1 MKFDRNELL
10 IGLVMALFAM
20 LLYANTVPNL
30 YALDDE
36 LVTIDHRL
44 TSQGISA
51 IPEIFSSHYFDNQ
64 VGNKYEYRPVVLATF
79 AIEHTFVTSPHVS
92 HFINLLLYGLT
103 AFLLF
108 STIRSIWPQV
118 AWPFAALVTTLFIA
132 HPLHTEVVASIKNR
146 DEILAFLGGILSI
159 RFAFS
164 FIRKENW
171 LHYVLFIFFFLF
183 GIMSKRSVLGYV
195 ILLPLAVMW
204 FNQVKVKH
212 IILIAAPLAF
222 VFVLFSPNS
231 SDLINWLIGI
241 GFVLFPITVNFLFF
255 QNGGYLTNYAGRN
268 RTVTKKVKEEVKK
281 TEVPPTEAK
290 ELGPLFATIFAGIAA
305 VSVLLLFFGYSWF
318 YFGGLIALGL
328 LTIAL
333 KQHRKDVYFV
343 GYFVLALIAAFYY
356 RDVLS
361 TALAFMW
368 LVLNLLE
375 RPKAERGKYFAM
387 LAILV
392 AIQFLM
398 FFDDLGGIIIGQ
410 AYTLLLLWLWL
421 KYFEGKKWW
430 WVPYVFVVGMS
441 YMVFRQEQ
449 DFKVIGTLVSVAVL
463 MFAYTRKKDLR
474 AVKIAS
480 MLLVPVSLFV
490 FSFSN
495 LSGGLIRYE
504 THPFVEQ
511 ILKDKK
517 PAQMTEDGYVDQQ
530 GIVPAAGRELDFVE
544 NPLVEESDKTVVAAT
559 ALATMGYYVK
569 LLVFPKT
576 LMYYYGFN
584 EFSVYKLSDVL
595 PWVVLVCYIALI
607 LFAFLKAGKWPILTF
622 GIMYLL
628 LSLLFISN
636 LGVLVAGGIAERL
649 VYVGSFGF
657 AIVLAWGL
665 FKLFKL
671 DLDAAFPAVKA
682 KPILLVLVLAIT
694 GLYTARTVVRNQ
706 NWHDRFTLFSHDI
719 EDMSESA
726 KGNQLLGFT
735 YMNMGL
741 EDPNSG
747 MKYYQLA
754 EKYYK
759 KAISLRPEFHIAVFN
774 LGNMYAYLD
783 RCDLAMPWLDKS
795 LKLEPYF
802 PDANFAYANCL
813 VQKGDFTKAEE
824 HYLRVKRERPGLL
837 NLYVNLSAM
846 YFNMGDNEKAI
857 NTNLE
862 ALNVDPRFSPAL
874 INIGKVYYGSGMFK
888 EAVQYFERAY
898 ALEPNDVNL
907 ILVLADIYQ
916 QFGDT
921 ARADFYIQQARRLG
935 ADPNF

>member
-1 MKFDRNELL
+1 MKLNRNEL
-10 IGLVMALFAM
+10 IVGLVLALFAM
-20 LLYANTVPNL
+20 LLYANTVPNF

-36 LVTIDHRL
+36 LVTMDHRL

-51 IPEIFSSHYFDNQ
+51 IPEIFTSHYFDNQ
-64 VGNKYEYRPVVLATF
+64 VGNKYEYRPIVLATF
-79 AIEHTFVTSPHVS
+79 AIEHQFVSSPHVS

-118 AWPFAALVTTLFIA
+118 AWPFAALVTSLFVV

-146 DEILAFLGGILSI
+146 DEILAFVGGILSI

-204 FNQVKVKH
+204 FERLSVKQIV
-212 IILIAAPLAF
+212 LIAAPLAF
-222 VFVLFSPNS
+222 IFVLFSPNS

-241 GFVLFPITVNFLFF
+241 GFVLFPIVVNFLFF
-255 QNGGYLTNYAGRN
+255 QNGGFITNYTKGAG
-268 RTVTKKVKEEVKK
+268 TETKSVGGVEERR
-281 TEVPPTEAK
+281 PSSAEAK
-290 ELGPLFATIFAGIAA
+290 DLGSFFATVFIGIAA
-305 VSVLLLFFGYSWF
+305 VSAILLFFGYTWL
-318 YFGGLIALGL
+318 YFAGLCGLGI
-328 LTIAL
+328 LTLAL
-333 KQHRKDVYFV
+333 KQHRKDAYFV

-368 LVLNLLE
+368 LVVNLMQ
-375 RPKAERGKYFAM
+375 RPKQERGKYFAM

-398 FFDDLGGIIIGQ
+398 FFDDLGGVIIGQ
-410 AYTLLLLWLWL
+410 SYTLLLLWLWL
-421 KYFEGKKWW
+421 KYFAGKKWW
-430 WVPYVFVVGMS
+430 WAPYVFIVGMS

-449 DFKVIGTLVSVAVL
+449 DFNVIGALVSIAVL
-463 MFAYTRKKDLR
+463 MFAYTRKMDLK
-474 AVKIAS
+474 AVKVAS
-480 MLLVPVSLFV
+480 MLLVPISLFV
-490 FSFSN
+490 FSFYY
-495 LSGGLIRYE
+495 LGGGLIKYE

-511 ILKDKK
+511 VLKQKE
-517 PAQMTEDGYVDQQ
+517 PVQMTADGYVDQQ
-530 GIVPAAGRELDFVE
+530 GFVPAAGRELDFVE
-544 NPLVEESDKTVVAAT
+544 NPLVGEEDKTVLFAT
-559 ALATMGYYVK
+559 ALATMGQYVK

-576 LMYYYGFN
+576 LIYYYGFD
-584 EFSVYKLSDVL
+584 EFSVYRFNNVL
-595 PWVVLVCYIALI
+595 PWAVLVLYVLLL
-607 LFAFLKAGKWPILTF
+607 LFAFLKAKKWPILTF

-657 AIVLAWGL
+657 VVVMAWGL

-671 DLDAAFPAVKA
+671 DLDAEPGEVKA
-682 KPILLVLVLAIT
+682 KPILLVIALCVT
-694 GLYTARTVVRNQ
+694 GLYSVRTVVRNAD
-706 NWHDRFTLFSHDI
+706 WKDRFTLFSHDI

-726 KGNQLLGFT
+726 KGNQLMGFT
-735 YMNMGL
+735 YMNMGID
-741 EDPNSG
+741 DPSSG

-759 KAISLRPEFHIAVFN
+759 KAIELRPEFHIAVFN
-774 LGNMYAYLD
+774 LGNMYAYLE
-783 RCDLAMPWLDKS
+783 RCDLAMPWLEKS
-795 LKLEPYF
+795 LVLEPYF
-802 PDANFAYANCL
+802 PDANFAYASCL
-813 VQKGDFTKAEE
+813 EQSGNFKKAEE
-824 HYLRVKRERPGLL
+824 HYLRVKQERPGYLV
-837 NLYVNLSAM
+837 LYTNLSFL
-846 YFNMGDNEKAI
+846 YYKMGDNEKSI

-862 ALNVDPRFSPAL
+862 ALKINPQFSPAL
-874 INIGKVYYGSGMFK
+874 INIGQTYYGLGRLP
-888 EAVQYFERAY
+888 EAAQYLEKAY
-898 ALEPNDVNL
+898 PLEPNDVNL
-907 ILVLADIYQ
+907 ILLLADIYQ
-916 QFGDT
+916 QMGDT
-921 ARADFYIQQARRLG
+921 SRSEFYMQQARKLG
-935 ADPNF
+935 AKPDF